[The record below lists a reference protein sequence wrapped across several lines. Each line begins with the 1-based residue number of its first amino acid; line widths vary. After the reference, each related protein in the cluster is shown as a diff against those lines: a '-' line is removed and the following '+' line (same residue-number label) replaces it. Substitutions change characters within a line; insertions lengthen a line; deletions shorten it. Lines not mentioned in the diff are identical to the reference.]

1 MASADLL
8 EAAFFLCSYELS
20 IKSVHSPWC
29 FLFSETDAKVR
40 SPSLALLGRS
50 RPFSFLKISLEIFAN
65 EKKKLKHNLWKH
77 LIE

>member
-29 FLFSETDAKVR
+29 FLFNENDAKVG
-40 SPSLALLGRS
+40 SP
-50 RPFSFLKISLEIFAN
+50 
-65 EKKKLKHNLWKH
+65 
-77 LIE
+77 